1 VSGIVVIANGKP
13 RAAEDGASVADFLR
27 GLDLASAQVVVEYNG
42 EPLERERFDRTPLR
56 PGDRIE
62 IAQMVGGG

>member
-1 VSGIVVIANGKP
+1 MSVAVIANGRP
-13 RAAEDGASVADFLR
+13 REASDGSSVADFLHS
-27 GLDLASAQVVVEYNG
+27 LELAAAQVIVEYNG
-42 EPLERERFDRTPLR
+42 EPLDRERFAITPLQ